1 MQKVYFKLFENLFKK
16 YYFETKYRYHLPKHS
31 AILAE
36 AEHQPM
42 YEEIINKF
50 EIEYSAGGATQ
61 NTMRYCQ
68 WVVGKNNSVAT
79 FIGAV
84 GNDYF
89 GRIMEKKARNDGVNA
104 KYQVIDDAKTG
115 TCAVLL
121 TDNGKCRSLCA
132 YLGE

>member
-1 MQKVYFKLFENLFKK
+1 
-16 YYFETKYRYHLPKHS
+16 LPKHS

>member
-1 MQKVYFKLFENLFKK
+1 M
-16 YYFETKYRYHLPKHS
+16 PKNS

-36 AEHQPM
+36 AEHKPM

-61 NTMRYCQ
+61 NTLRYCQ

-89 GRIMEKKARNDGVNA
+89 GRIMEKKAKNDGVNA
-104 KYQVIDDAKTG
+104 KYQVIDDEKTG

-121 TDNGKCRSLCA
+121 TNNGKFRSLCA